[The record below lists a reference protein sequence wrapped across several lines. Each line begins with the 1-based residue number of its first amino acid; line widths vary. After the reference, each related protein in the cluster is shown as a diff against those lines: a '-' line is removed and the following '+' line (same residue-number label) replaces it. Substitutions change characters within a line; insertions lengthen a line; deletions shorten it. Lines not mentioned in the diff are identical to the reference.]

1 MKRPGM
7 LCNIHL
13 SRSKACTIKAY
24 YIISSCLYS
33 PVAKRPMKS
42 LSASWAAWSMA
53 IFPAPPMVF
62 SNWACFKCDL
72 NGTFTEAAMAMLK
85 RGLDIGYDRLTL
97 DDCWMVHD
105 CVEDGSLEWDT
116 DKFPHGIPWLA
127 NYMKSNGLH
136 LGIYQDP
143 GLRIRRV
150 GASLGGCDYLFQ
162 QSQCLG

>member
-1 MKRPGM
+1 
-7 LCNIHL
+7 
-13 SRSKACTIKAY
+13 
-24 YIISSCLYS
+24 
-33 PVAKRPMKS
+33 MKS

-150 GASLGGCDYLFQ
+150 GASLGGLRYQ
-162 QSQCLG
+162 QPGYDNDPDFLIAGQPSLSWNKEKDPTLRSGLPSVRH